1 MKRTLAFI
9 LAFVS
14 AFMLAGCSNRQEK
27 AKSDIFNLVE
37 KNYDEIIAACEG
49 QDADA
54 LLAIDGITQV
64 KIVDGYVLV
73 YCKGAGIAPSS
84 QDYGFYY
91 TEENIPVGV
100 GCNLD
105 IVCYRDTMQPKGSG
119 YEGTVNYNTF
129 YTEHIK
135 GNIYFYSNAY

>member
-1 MKRTLAFI
+1 MKRSIAFTLVV
-9 LAFVS
+9 AFVVV
-14 AFMLAGCSNRQEK
+14 LAGCGATDTRK
-27 AKSDIFNLVE
+27 DIFNLVG
-37 KNYDEIIAACEG
+37 NHYDAIISACENR
-49 QDADA
+49 DSEA

-64 KIVDGYVLV
+64 NLVDGYVLV

-100 GCNLD
+100 SCNLD

-119 YEGTVNYNTF
+119 YEGTVDCNTF

>member
-1 MKRTLAFI
+1 MKRI
-9 LAFVS
+9 LAFVLIVTFVFS
-14 AFMLAGCSNRQEK
+14 LPGCGAEK
-27 AKSDIFNLVE
+27 EKKEIFDLVE
-37 KNYDEIIAACEG
+37 KNYDAIVTACENK
-49 QDADA
+49 DEEA

-64 KIVDGYVLV
+64 NIVDGYVLA
-73 YCKGAGIAPSS
+73 YCKGAGIVTSS

-105 IVCYRDTMQPKGSG
+105 IVCYRDTMKPMNNG
-119 YEGTVNYNTF
+119 YEGTVDYNTF

>member
-1 MKRTLAFI
+1 MKRI
-9 LAFVS
+9 LAF
-14 AFMLAGCSNRQEK
+14 MLVVVLIFALSGCD
-27 AKSDIFNLVE
+27 AKESKIDIFNIVE
-37 KNYDEIIAACEG
+37 KNYDEIIAACEDK
-49 QDADA
+49 DADV

-129 YTEHIK
+129 YTEQIK

>member
-1 MKRTLAFI
+1 MKRFLG
-9 LAFVS
+9 
-14 AFMLAGCSNRQEK
+14 FMLVVVLIFALTGCGAEQSK
-27 AKSDIFNLVE
+27 KDIFNIVE
-37 KNYDEIIAACEG
+37 KNYDAIVTACENK
-49 QDADA
+49 DTDA
-54 LLAIDGITQV
+54 LLAIDGITEV
-64 KIVDGYVLV
+64 KIVDGFVLV

-100 GCNLD
+100 GCNLN
-105 IVCYRDTMQPKGSG
+105 IVCYRDTMQPKGNG
-119 YEGTVNYNTF
+119 YEGIINYNTF

>member
-1 MKRTLAFI
+1 MKKTFAFI
-9 LAFVS
+9 LMIALVFT
-14 AFMLAGCSNRQEK
+14 FTGCG
-27 AKSDIFNLVE
+27 AKEAKKDIFNLVE
-37 KNYDEIIAACEG
+37 KNYDTIVIACENK
-49 QDADA
+49 DTEA
-54 LLAIDGITQV
+54 LLAINGIKEV
-64 KIVDGYVLV
+64 DIVDGYVLV

-100 GCNLD
+100 SCNLD

-119 YEGTVNYNTF
+119 YEGTVDYNTF
-129 YTEHIK
+129 YTEQIK

>member
-1 MKRTLAFI
+1 MKRFLSFI
-9 LAFVS
+9 LIFTFV
-14 AFMLAGCSNRQEK
+14 FMIVGCNRQEE
-27 AKSDIFNLVE
+27 AKKDIFKLVE
-37 KNYDEIIAACEG
+37 KNYDSILKACEEK
-49 QDADA
+49 DADA
-54 LLAIDGITQV
+54 LVAIEGITSV
-64 KIVDGYVLV
+64 NIVDGYVIV

-105 IVCYRDTMQPKGSG
+105 IVCYRDTMQSKGSG

-129 YTEHIK
+129 YTEQIK

>member
-1 MKRTLAFI
+1 MKRFLSLVLVAVFI
-9 LAFVS
+9 FALT
-14 AFMLAGCSNRQEK
+14 GCGAEA
-27 AKSDIFNLVE
+27 AKKDIFNIVE
-37 KNYDEIIAACEG
+37 KNYDEIIAACEDK
-49 QDADA
+49 DADA

-100 GCNLD
+100 DCSLG
-105 IVCYRDTMQPKGSG
+105 IVCYSDTMTPKDNG
-119 YEGTVNYNTF
+119 YEGVVDYNTF
-129 YTEHIK
+129 YTEQIK